1 MNVIQMVQIAD
12 ILGFM
17 RSSLSC
23 GRPLN
28 SLEMIENI
36 TKNNQQNHTGPM
48 QCACD
53 GKAKLS

>member
-17 RSSLSC
+17 PSSFSC
-23 GRPLN
+23 GGPLN

-48 QCACD
+48 
-53 GKAKLS
+53 